1 MFIRCTDI
9 HVPLSD
15 IVQPIRW
22 TNAECLI
29 KLTFVLG
36 YLFLETMKH
45 DKYVVI
51 SWKIGMTE

>member
-9 HVPLSD
+9 PMSD

-51 SWKIGMTE
+51 SWKIGMTQ